1 MRATRQDAYDLIH
14 RSALALARV
23 EAAGVK
29 IDMGYL
35 ESSIDRTQRRI
46 DKLTFKLQQD
56 RIWRKW
62 KKRFGDKTKLGARQQ
77 LGTILFDVMEI
88 PNPHKTLKGKR
99 KVDEEVLED
108 IDLPFVQDYVKLEK
122 LKKLN
127 NTYLK
132 GVRSE
137 VVNGYLH
144 AFYNAHVASSYRLS
158 SSDPNFQNI
167 PVRDPDIGKIIRS
180 AFIPRKNRTLVEVDF
195 KGAEVCVSACVNHDP
210 VLTAYVTDPSTDM
223 HRDMAR
229 QLFKLSKSQIGDK
242 EFGKP
247 IRQEVK
253 GDFVFA
259 QFYGSWYK
267 NCAPKLWKEIGRQK
281 LGLADGTTLFEHLAQ
296 QGITE
301 LGACDP
307 NDREDPEPHTFE
319 CRVREVERDF
329 WGRRFKV
336 YDQWKRDYFE
346 KYQRKGYFDM
356 VTGFRCSGVYSK
368 KQVCNYPIQG
378 PAAHC
383 LLWAL
388 IELDAWLLKN
398 KMKTLIIGTIHD
410 SMLLDIPDDELQAV
424 IHKVNKLITK
434 SLPRHWD
441 WITVPLTVEV
451 EGSKENWHAKKP
463 LEIAV

>member
-1 MRATRQDAYDLIH
+1 MRATRKEAYDLLH
-14 RSALALARV
+14 RGAIALAQV

-29 IDMGYL
+29 IDVGYL
-35 ESSIDRTQRRI
+35 ESAIEKTQKRI
-46 DKLTFKLQQD
+46 DKLTFRLQQD

-180 AFIPRKNRTLVEVDF
+180 AFIPRKNRTLVEVDL
-195 KGAEVCVSACVNHDP
+195 KGAEVCCAACITEDP
-210 VLTAYVTDPSTDM
+210 KLIAYVSDTSKDM
-223 HRDMAR
+223 HRDTAC
-229 QLFKLSKSQIGDK
+229 QLFKITKQQVK
-242 EFGKP
+242 EAKP

-267 NCAPKLWKEIGRQK
+267 NCAPKLWKEMKKQK
-281 LGLADGTTLFEHLAQ
+281 LSLADGTSLFGVLEQ

-307 NDREDPEPHTFE
+307 DDREDPEPHTFE

-356 VTGFRCSGVYSK
+356 VTGFRCTGVYSK

-378 PAAHC
+378 PSAHC
-383 LLWAL
+383 LLWVL
-388 IELDAWLLKN
+388 IELNDWLRKHR
-398 KMKTLIIGTIHD
+398 MKTLIIGTIHD
-410 SMLLDIPDDELQAV
+410 SLLLDTPDDELEAV
-424 IHKVNKLITK
+424 IHKVNKLIAV
-434 SLPRHWD
+434 SLPKHWS
-441 WITVPLTVEV
+441 WLIVPMTAEM
-451 EGSKENWHAKKP
+451 EGSKENWHEKKP